1 MVKSIEEKIKNLK
14 KEKNAIILAHYYQV
28 PEIQDIADYVGDS
41 YALAKYAQ
49 NTNADIIILAGVKF
63 MAETAKVLNPS
74 KRVFIPDMNAGCS
87 LVDAAPVEDFKNWIN
102 IFHNPFVV
110 TYINSSIEIK
120 MLSDVIVT
128 SSNAVKIVSKIPE
141 DKTILFA
148 PDKNL
153 GNYVMQQT
161 KRNMQIW
168 DGHCYVHDQ
177 LLAEQIINLKK
188 QYIDAPVIA
197 HPECQPTILAIS
209 DFIGSTSALLDYVK
223 KTNYDKYIIAT
234 ETGIIHQMKKIK
246 PNANFILVP
255 ADESCSCNDCMY
267 MKLNTL
273 EKIYDNLTIEN
284 NEILLSDEE
293 IEKAKIPILRMMEM
307 AEN

>member
-1 MVKSIEEKIKNLK
+1 
-14 KEKNAIILAHYYQV
+14 
-28 PEIQDIADYVGDS
+28 
-41 YALAKYAQ
+41 
-49 NTNADIIILAGVKF
+49 
-63 MAETAKVLNPS
+63 
-74 KRVFIPDMNAGCS
+74 
-87 LVDAAPVEDFKNWIN
+87 LVDAAPVEEFKNWIN
-102 IFHNPFVV
+102 IYHNPFVV

-153 GNYVMQQT
+153 GNYVMQKT

-168 DGHCYVHDQ
+168 DGHCYVHEQ
-177 LLAEQIINLKK
+177 LKAQQIINLKK
-188 QYIDAPVIA
+188 QNPDAPVIS
-197 HPECQPTILAIS
+197 HPECSPTVLAMS
-209 DFIGSTSALLDYVK
+209 DFVGSTSALLDYIK
-223 KTNYDKYIIAT
+223 NTNYEKYIIAT

-255 ADESCSCNDCMY
+255 ANESCSCNDCMY

-273 EKIYDNLTIEN
+273 EKIYNNLTLEN
-284 NEILLSDEE
+284 NEIILSDD
-293 IEKAKIPILRMMEM
+293 IIQKAKIPILRMMEM

>member
-255 ADESCSCNDCMY
+255 ADETCSCNDCMY

>member
-1 MVKSIEEKIKNLK
+1 MDKSIEEKIKKLK

-41 YALAKYAQ
+41 YALAKYAKS
-49 NTNADIIILAGVKF
+49 TEADIIILAGVKF
-63 MAETAKVLNPS
+63 MAETAKVLNPT

-87 LVDAAPVEDFKNWIN
+87 LVDAAPVEEFKNWIN

-128 SSNAVKIVSKIPE
+128 SSNAVKIVSKISE

-153 GNYVMQQT
+153 GNYVMQKT
-161 KRNMQIW
+161 NRKMQIW

-177 LLAEQIINLKK
+177 LIAEQIINLKK
-188 QYIDAPVIA
+188 QYVDAPVIA

-223 KTNYDKYIIAT
+223 NTNFDKYIIAT
-234 ETGIIHQMKKIK
+234 ETGILHQMKKIK
-246 PNANFILVP
+246 PDAKFIIVP
-255 ADESCSCNDCMY
+255 ANETCSCNDCMF

-273 EKIYDNLTIEN
+273 EKIYDNLLLEN
-284 NEILLSDEE
+284 NEILLTDEQ
-293 IEKAKIPILRMMEM
+293 INKAKIPIMRMMEM
-307 AEN
+307 TEN

>member
-1 MVKSIEEKIKNLK
+1 MDKSIEEKIKKLK

-41 YALAKYAQ
+41 YALAKYAKS
-49 NTNADIIILAGVKF
+49 TEADIIILAGVKF
-63 MAETAKVLNPS
+63 MAETAKVLNPT

-87 LVDAAPVEDFKNWIN
+87 LVDAAPVEEFKNWIN

-128 SSNAVKIVSKIPE
+128 SSNAVKIVSKISE

-153 GNYVMQQT
+153 GNYVMQKT
-161 KRNMQIW
+161 NRKMQIW

-177 LLAEQIINLKK
+177 LIAEQIINLKK
-188 QYIDAPVIA
+188 QYVDAPVIA

-223 KTNYDKYIIAT
+223 NTNFDKYIIAT
-234 ETGIIHQMKKIK
+234 ETGILHQMKKIK
-246 PNANFILVP
+246 PDAKFIIVP
-255 ADESCSCNDCMY
+255 ANETCSCNDCMF

-273 EKIYDNLTIEN
+273 EKIYDNLLLEN
-284 NEILLSDEE
+284 NEILLTDEQ
-293 IEKAKIPILRMMEM
+293 INKAKIPIMRMMEM

>member
-1 MVKSIEEKIKNLK
+1 MDKSIEEKIKKLK

-41 YALAKYAQ
+41 YALAKYAKS
-49 NTNADIIILAGVKF
+49 TEADIIILAGVKF
-63 MAETAKVLNPS
+63 MAETAKVLNPT

-87 LVDAAPVEDFKNWIN
+87 LVDAAPVEEFKNWIN

-153 GNYVMQQT
+153 GNYVMQKT
-161 KRNMQIW
+161 NRNMQIW

-177 LLAEQIINLKK
+177 LIAEQIINLKK
-188 QYIDAPVIA
+188 QYVDAPVIA

-223 KTNYDKYIIAT
+223 NTNFDKYIIAT
-234 ETGIIHQMKKIK
+234 ETGILHQMKKIK
-246 PNANFILVP
+246 PDAKFIIVP
-255 ADESCSCNDCMY
+255 ANETCSCNDCMF

-273 EKIYDNLTIEN
+273 EKIYDNLLLEN
-284 NEILLSDEE
+284 NEILLTDEQ
-293 IEKAKIPILRMMEM
+293 INKAKIPIMRMMEM

>member
-1 MVKSIEEKIKNLK
+1 MIKNIEEKIKNLK
-14 KEKNAIILAHYYQV
+14 NEKNAIILAHYYQI

-49 NTNADIIILAGVKF
+49 NTDADIIILAGVKF

-87 LVDAAPVEDFKNWIN
+87 LVDAAPVKDFKNWIN
-102 IFHNPFVV
+102 IYHNPFVV

-128 SSNAVKIVSKIPE
+128 SSNAVKIVNKIPE

-153 GNYVMQQT
+153 GNYVMQKT

-177 LLAEQIINLKK
+177 LKTQQIINLKK
-188 QYIDAPVIA
+188 QNPYAPVIS
-197 HPECQPTILAIS
+197 HPECSPMILAMS
-209 DFIGSTSALLDYVK
+209 DFIGSTSALLNYVK
-223 KTNYDKYIIAT
+223 NTNYDKYIVAT

-273 EKIYDNLTIEN
+273 EKIYDNLTLEN
-284 NEILLSDEE
+284 NEILLSDE
-293 IEKAKIPILRMMEM
+293 IIQKAKIPILRMMEM

>member
-1 MVKSIEEKIKNLK
+1 MDKSIEEKIKNLK

-74 KRVFIPDMNAGCS
+74 KSVFIPDMTAGCS
-87 LVDAAPVEDFKNWIN
+87 LVDAAPVDDFKKWIN

-177 LLAEQIINLKK
+177 LKIQQIINLKK
-188 QYIDAPVIA
+188 QNPDVPVIS
-197 HPECQPTILAIS
+197 HPECSPAILAMS
-209 DFIGSTSALLDYVK
+209 DFIGSTSALLDYVQ

-255 ADESCSCNDCMY
+255 ADESCSCNDCIY

-284 NEILLSDEE
+284 NEIILSEEE
-293 IEKAKIPILRMMEM
+293 IEKAKIPILRMM
-307 AEN
+307 

>member
-1 MVKSIEEKIKNLK
+1 MDKSIEEKIKKLK

-41 YALAKYAQ
+41 YALAKYAKS
-49 NTNADIIILAGVKF
+49 TEADIIILAGVKF
-63 MAETAKVLNPS
+63 MAETAKVLNPT

-87 LVDAAPVEDFKNWIN
+87 LVDAAPVEEFKNWIN

-153 GNYVMQQT
+153 GNYVMQKT
-161 KRNMQIW
+161 NRKMQIW

-177 LLAEQIINLKK
+177 LIAEQIINLKK
-188 QYIDAPVIA
+188 QYVDAPVIA

-223 KTNYDKYIIAT
+223 NTNFDKYIIAT
-234 ETGIIHQMKKIK
+234 ETGILHQMKKIK
-246 PNANFILVP
+246 PDAKFIIVP
-255 ADESCSCNDCMY
+255 ANETCSCNDCMF

-273 EKIYDNLTIEN
+273 EKIYDNLLLEN
-284 NEILLSDEE
+284 NEILLTDEQ
-293 IEKAKIPILRMMEM
+293 INKAKIPIMRMMEM